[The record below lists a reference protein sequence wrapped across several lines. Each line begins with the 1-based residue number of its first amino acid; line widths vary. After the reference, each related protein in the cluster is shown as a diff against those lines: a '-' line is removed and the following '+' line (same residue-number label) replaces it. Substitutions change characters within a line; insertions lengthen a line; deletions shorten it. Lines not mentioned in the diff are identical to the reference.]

1 MQKGRLPRILIV
13 TAGYGEGH
21 NSAARGVR
29 DALAG
34 RAEVLV
40 TDLYAEAMPRMFG
53 LTRAAYLW
61 MISRMPRLWKLM
73 YEVSDRRNMA
83 EKPVRGIAPVERL
96 LERLLREWKPDA
108 VVCTY
113 MVYPYM
119 LDSLAS
125 RTGRAVPYLTV
136 VTDSFVINKSWLC
149 SKSPLWAVTDP
160 WTRAIMEEKGLP
172 QDRLRVTGFPVNPVL
187 GALAKEHPLS
197 WKEGE
202 PFRVLYFAQRSARH
216 ARAELAGMLDAN
228 PALHVTCIL
237 GRRFRRIYPR
247 IRDLRA
253 RYGRRLTVRGWTR
266 RVPSYLAA
274 SHVVVGKAGGA
285 TVHEVL
291 AAARPMLVNFLLPG
305 QEEGNT
311 RLLEKLGGGGH
322 FTVSGAQLK
331 DCSAEQAKER
341 VRSAIDEYLKEET
354 T

>member
-1 MQKGRLPRILIV
+1 MQKGRPPRILIV

-34 RAEVLV
+34 RAEVRV
-40 TDLYAEAMPRMFG
+40 TDLCAEAMPRMFR

-61 MISRMPRLWKLM
+61 TISRMPRLWKWM

-187 GALAKEHPLS
+187 GALAEEHPLS
-197 WKEGE
+197 WKGGE
-202 PFRVLYFAQRSARH
+202 PFRVLYFASVPHGMRGRSWRVCW
-216 ARAELAGMLDAN
+216 M
-228 PALHVTCIL
+228 
-237 GRRFRRIYPR
+237 RIP
-247 IRDLRA
+247 
-253 RYGRRLTVRGWTR
+253 
-266 RVPSYLAA
+266 PC
-274 SHVVVGKAGGA
+274 
-285 TVHEVL
+285 
-291 AAARPMLVNFLLPG
+291 M
-305 QEEGNT
+305 
-311 RLLEKLGGGGH
+311 
-322 FTVSGAQLK
+322 
-331 DCSAEQAKER
+331 
-341 VRSAIDEYLKEET
+341 
-354 T
+354 

>member
-1 MQKGRLPRILIV
+1 MAVFQVPSLGRNGSLDEGHHGGKGAAAGQAARYRISRQSR
-13 TAGYGEGH
+13 AGGVGEGA
-21 NSAARGVR
+21 SSF
-29 DALAG
+29 LEG
-34 RAEVLV
+34 R
-40 TDLYAEAMPRMFG
+40 
-53 LTRAAYLW
+53 
-61 MISRMPRLWKLM
+61 
-73 YEVSDRRNMA
+73 
-83 EKPVRGIAPVERL
+83 
-96 LERLLREWKPDA
+96 
-108 VVCTY
+108 
-113 MVYPYM
+113 
-119 LDSLAS
+119 
-125 RTGRAVPYLTV
+125 
-136 VTDSFVINKSWLC
+136 
-149 SKSPLWAVTDP
+149 
-160 WTRAIMEEKGLP
+160 
-172 QDRLRVTGFPVNPVL
+172 
-187 GALAKEHPLS
+187 
-197 WKEGE
+197 E

-322 FTVSGAQLK
+322 VPDVRALASALQEMMADGGAQWRRMHENLLRAGMTGGSGRIADLALK
-331 DCSAEQAKER
+331 LAEEH
-341 VRSAIDEYLKEET
+341 T
-354 T
+354 N